1 MQKQQGLT
9 LLELMI
15 VLVIIGI
22 LTAFA
27 VPYYQRHLRTSYR
40 QQAQTIL
47 LEGAHALQRYYHQH
61 HSYADATL
69 QLIGLKPYIAHDHY
83 QITLSNLSATTFT
96 LTATPHGQQALD
108 KCGTLAIDQIM
119 TTTHCP

>member
-1 MQKQQGLT
+1 MQTQRGLT

-15 VLVIIGI
+15 VLIIIGI

-27 VPYYQRHLRTSYR
+27 VPYYQQHLRTSYR
-40 QQAQTIL
+40 QQAQTVL
-47 LEGAHALQRYYHQH
+47 LEGAHALQRYYHQY

-69 QLIGLKPYIAHDHY
+69 QHIGLKQHIAHDHY
-83 QITLSNLSATTFT
+83 QLTLSNLSATTFT
-96 LTATPHGQQALD
+96 LTATPRGQQTLD
-108 KCGTLAIDQIM
+108 MCGTLTIDQIM